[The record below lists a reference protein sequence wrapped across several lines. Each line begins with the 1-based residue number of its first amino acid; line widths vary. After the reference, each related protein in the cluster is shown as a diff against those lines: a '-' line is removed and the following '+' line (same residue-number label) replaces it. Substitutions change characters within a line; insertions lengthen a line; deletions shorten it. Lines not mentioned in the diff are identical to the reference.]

1 MKHSSN
7 AQEMRQP
14 MKYETELI
22 APCSATSKTSVTKK
36 VFYRALRFLLLGS
49 GVGILL
55 ATSVLTIILI
65 TLFKGVWSAIDRM
78 LSALDRKMNC

>member
-1 MKHSSN
+1 
-7 AQEMRQP
+7 

>member
-1 MKHSSN
+1 
-7 AQEMRQP
+7 
-14 MKYETELI
+14 MKYEAELI

-65 TLFKGVWSAIDRM
+65 TLFKGVWSAMDCM

>member
-1 MKHSSN
+1 
-7 AQEMRQP
+7 
-14 MKYETELI
+14 MKYEAELI

-65 TLFKGVWSAIDRM
+65 TLFKGVWSAVDRM

>member
-1 MKHSSN
+1 
-7 AQEMRQP
+7 
-14 MKYETELI
+14 MKYEAELI